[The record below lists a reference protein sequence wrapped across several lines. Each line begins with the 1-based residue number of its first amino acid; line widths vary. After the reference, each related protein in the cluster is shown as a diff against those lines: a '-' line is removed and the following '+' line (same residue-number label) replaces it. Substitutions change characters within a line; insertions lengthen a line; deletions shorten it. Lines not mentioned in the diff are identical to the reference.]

1 MATVKKKTNTSPIL
15 SGALTGITNGLKSNS
30 KSPANTSTLSK
41 VLNSTSQ
48 LSNPSYVDSVL
59 AQKAIAANK
68 ASNKTSSNGRIN
80 SSATPYTNSPS
91 QIYQKSGKPTV
102 NGGAPVNTSLML
114 AAAGVRKGIK
124 TANNTPTPTNSLVS
138 AAAAGINAGLNAY
151 NNKNTSTTTAKKPT
165 TGTGSSSSSSKTP
178 VGSGVYGNLSSA
190 KIPSASGNSSVPNFN
205 YNTNIDKII
214 ANLQAQYAPKE
225 VTPYQSAYENQI
237 NSIVDQIMNREAF
250 SYDMNADPL
259 YQQYKDQYTKQGEQ
273 AMKNSIAE
281 AAALTGGYG
290 NSYAETAG
298 NQAYQSYLGKLNEV
312 IPQLYQIAYGQYQDE
327 GNSLYNKLDMY
338 SGLDQSDYT
347 KYLNDV
353 SQTNLENSN
362 AYEQLRDRISDA
374 YNLEDY
380 NYQRY
385 SDSYNA
391 AVQKAELER
400 QAALEAQQLALQQ
413 LQADRDYNLSLQQ
426 LAAEQAAAKSS
437 ASASSSEAR
446 ADLVNDYYK
455 EMKAL
460 LDAEDIENPGNYR
473 NSIQKVYGLIESAT
487 GNGILTADEANE
499 LLFRLGITEGDMSK
513 ILGTDGKYYSLDQAN
528 TLLNAA
534 AKNFNR
540 VSNILGLGSG
550 TYEKLY
556 RELMKL

>member
-1 MATVKKKTNTSPIL
+1 MATVKKRQHGGTGGTFSSNTNTTKYGVTPASIFNAAT
-15 SGALTGITNGLKSNS
+15 SGIA
-30 KSPANTSTLSK
+30 ANK
-41 VLNSTSQ
+41 AM
-48 LSNPSYVDSVL
+48 YE
-59 AQKAIAANK
+59 AQKTIAANK
-68 ASNKTSSNGRIN
+68 ASNKTSSNGVAPKKTNLNTIK
-80 SSATPYTNSPS
+80 TPTN
-91 QIYQKSGKPTV
+91 V
-102 NGGAPVNTSLML
+102 L
-114 AAAGVRKGIK
+114 AAALGAKKGVN
-124 TANNTPTPTNSLVS
+124 TAS
-138 AAAAGINAGLNAY
+138 
-151 NNKNTSTTTAKKPT
+151 NKNASTTTKKPA
-165 TGTGSSSSSSKTP
+165 TGTGSSSSGLKTP
-178 VGSGVYGNLSSA
+178 VGSGVNGNLSSVNV
-190 KIPSASGNSSVPNFN
+190 PSSSGNSSIPNWN
-205 YNTNIDKII
+205 YSTDIDRII
-214 ANLQAQYAPKE
+214 ADLQAQYAPKE

-237 NSIVDQIMNREAF
+237 NSIIDKIVNREQF

-298 NQAYQSYLGKLNEV
+298 NQAYQAYLGKLNEV
-312 IPQLYQIAYGQYQDE
+312 VPELYQIAYGQYRDE
-327 GNSLYNKLDMY
+327 GSDLYDKLDMY

-362 AYEQLRDRISDA
+362 AYSQLRDRISDA

-400 QAALEAQQLALQQ
+400 QAALEARQLALQQ
-413 LQADRDYNLSLQQ
+413 LQADRDYSLSLQQ

-446 ADLVNDYYK
+446 AELVNDYYK

-473 NSIQKVYGLIESAT
+473 NSLQKVYGLIESAT
-487 GNGILTADEANE
+487 GSGILSTDEANE
-499 LLFRLGITEGDMSK
+499 LLFRLGISAGDMSK
-513 ILGTDGKYYSLDQAN
+513 ILGTDGKYYSLDEAN
-528 TLLNAA
+528 TILNAA
-534 AKNFNR
+534 GKNLNR
-540 VSNILGLGSG
+540 VSNILGLGEG

-556 RELMKL
+556 KELMKL